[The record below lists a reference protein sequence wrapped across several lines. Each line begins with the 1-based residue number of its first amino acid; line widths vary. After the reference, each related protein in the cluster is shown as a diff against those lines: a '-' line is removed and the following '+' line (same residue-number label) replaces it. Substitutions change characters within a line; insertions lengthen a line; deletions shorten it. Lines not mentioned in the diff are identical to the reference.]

1 MGARG
6 SRGDDMSVAPLVEE
20 LVGKGVRLSV
30 EGGELKCRGPKS
42 ALTPEIVA
50 RLKAHKAEVIAHL
63 LPAPEAPPVEPP
75 KATPGE
81 VERLLENPPYW
92 LAGSY
97 LPAYHR
103 GRHTLEVLAYAV
115 TAALKLSPYDA
126 DAVGEIAEILR
137 GLGYRDSCAPR
148 PFEHNPTE
156 FGQDDERGATWA

>member
-1 MGARG
+1 
-6 SRGDDMSVAPLVEE
+6 MSVAPMDEE

-63 LPAPEAPPVEPP
+63 ISPAPEAPPVEPP
-75 KATPGE
+75 RVSPAA
-81 VERLLENPPYW
+81 VDRLLENPPYW

-103 GRHTLEVLAYAV
+103 GRCSLAGLAYAV
-115 TAALKLSPYDA
+115 TAALKLSPYD
-126 DAVGEIAEILR
+126 DDVVDEVAEIMR
-137 GLGYRDSCAPR
+137 GLGYRDSCVPP
-148 PFEHNPTE
+148 PFA
-156 FGQDDERGATWA
+156 RGLTALREASGEDTAWT